1 LGLFARGERGGIEA
15 MARAVEPRALVTEVA
30 VRDGRLVIELGVD
43 QSAEPAPEP
52 EELAFMRLSTTL
64 AWAFDTSPA

>member
-1 LGLFARGERGGIEA
+1 
-15 MARAVEPRALVTEVA
+15 VTEVA